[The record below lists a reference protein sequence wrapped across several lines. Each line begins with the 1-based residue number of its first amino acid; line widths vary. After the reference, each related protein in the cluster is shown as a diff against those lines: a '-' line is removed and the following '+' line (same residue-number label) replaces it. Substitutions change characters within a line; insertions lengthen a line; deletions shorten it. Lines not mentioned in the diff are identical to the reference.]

1 MVVGLTIL
9 SISLLGM
16 ALFVQYQVI
25 ALLAVI
31 LIGLSGVPMN
41 PAMMAR
47 IVSVA
52 HPGPMVN
59 AVHTSVINI
68 GLGGGSY
75 LGGMAISSGFGLR
88 SALWIG
94 MVLAVLA
101 LSSVLPYIR
110 RRKQG
115 WS

>member
-1 MVVGLTIL
+1 MVVGLSIL
-9 SISLLGM
+9 SLSLFGM
-16 ALFVQYQVI
+16 ALFAEYPLI
-25 ALLAVI
+25 AICAVI

-52 HPGPMVN
+52 HPGPIVN

-75 LGGMAISSGFGLR
+75 LGGMAIASGYGLR

-94 MVLAVLA
+94 MALAVLA
-101 LSSVLPYIR
+101 LLSILPYLR
-110 RRKQG
+110 RGQQG
-115 WS
+115 WR